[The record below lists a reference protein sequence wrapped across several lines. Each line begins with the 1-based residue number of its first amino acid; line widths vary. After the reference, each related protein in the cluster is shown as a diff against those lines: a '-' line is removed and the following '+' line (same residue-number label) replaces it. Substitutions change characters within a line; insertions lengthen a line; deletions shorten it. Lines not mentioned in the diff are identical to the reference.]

1 MSSTARSASSSA
13 LLAGVEAD
21 EREAAERRAEK
32 SVVREPL
39 GEVDRGLRVLLR
51 HLQPLA
57 EAEDQAQLLVQPGAL
72 LDRRAGLLEGFA
84 LKRDHVR
91 EPVASRSR
99 PAARAPAR
107 PGPGAARPSSLV
119 GKDDCARPSAPLAR

>member
-1 MSSTARSASSSA
+1 MPAGTRPPPAALAGGGDERRAPASSSA

-21 EREAAERRAEK
+21 EREAAERRAEE

-72 LDRRAGLLEGFA
+72 LDRRAGLPEGS
-84 LKRDHVR
+84 
-91 EPVASRSR
+91 SR
-99 PAARAPAR
+99 
-107 PGPGAARPSSLV
+107 
-119 GKDDCARPSAPLAR
+119 